1 MNKSLN
7 NKELDKA
14 IRDNRRWIDRE
25 EKRLTEEFNQMQKVS
40 RALSAAMNLF
50 HEVDQLRKDNEA
62 LREENERLKRQL
74 QEKED
79 HPSI

>member
-1 MNKSLN
+1 M
-7 NKELDKA
+7 DKA